1 MKGLAVGV
9 LAICFIASFEATT
22 VTQVAVEDIVL
33 FFPFDEGKG
42 KVVNDQSGEGNDGTI
57 KGNPAW
63 VEGKSGKALEFNATR
78 PDFVEVPN
86 SPSLNITG
94 EVTILAWIK
103 LAEVPNQ
110 YGQIAGINKVGGQG
124 EDAYY
129 LNVGY
134 WNKEHDKVS
143 MGIIGAGKVETP
155 LQGKTVVPKD
165 TWTFV
170 GGVYSPGDFM
180 RVYINGKLDGE
191 LKGNNVPKKIQE
203 VLTAF
208 TIGTIVPGADCCSFN
223 GIIDEVV
230 VYERA
235 LTENE
240 IQEVMEIG
248 PLSVTPASKLAV
260 SWGKI
265 KSE

>member
-1 MKGLAVGV
+1 MKGLAVSA
-9 LAICFIASFEATT
+9 LAICFITLFAAST
-22 VTQVAVEDIVL
+22 VAAVEDDIVL
-33 FFPFDEGKG
+33 YLPFDEGNG
-42 KVVNDQSGEGNDGTI
+42 NKVVDQSGKGNDGTF
-57 KGNPAW
+57 KNKPAW
-63 VEGKSGKALEFNATR
+63 VKGKNDKALEFDATR

-103 LAEVPNQ
+103 LAEVPGQ

-134 WNKEHDKVS
+134 WAKEHDKVS
-143 MGIIGAGKVETP
+143 LGIVGAGTVETP
-155 LQGKTVVPKD
+155 LQGKTVVALD
-165 TWTFV
+165 TWTFA

-203 VLTAF
+203 APTAF
-208 TIGTIVPGADCCSFN
+208 TIGTIAPGADCCSFN
-223 GIIDEVV
+223 GSIDDVV
-230 VYERA
+230 VYKRA
-235 LTENE
+235 LTEDE
-240 IQEVMEIG
+240 IQMVMKIG
-248 PLSVTPASKLAV
+248 PLSVTPAGKLALA
-260 SWGKI
+260 WGKI